1 MVQSR
6 AQTPTGYIAS
16 LEEPRRREIRMLH
29 RLIRRVAPGLKPVVL
44 HGMLGY
50 GPFHYRYASGREGD
64 TTTLALASQKRYIS
78 LYVTC
83 SDPSGAYL
91 AESYRDQLPKADIGK
106 SCIRFKRLDDVDLDV
121 ITELVT
127 RAAEL
132 GGTSATA

>member
-1 MVQSR
+1 MVQSL
-6 AQTPTGYIAS
+6 AKTPTEYIAS
-16 LEEPRRREIRMLH
+16 LEEPRKTEIRALH
-29 RLIRRVAPGLKPVVL
+29 RLIRRAAPSLEPVML

-64 TTTLALASQKRYIS
+64 TTTLALAAQKRYIS

-106 SCIRFKRLDDVDLDV
+106 SCIRFKRLDDIDLEV
-121 ITELVT
+121 ITELAA
-127 RAAEL
+127 RAAEF
-132 GGTSATA
+132 GGTSAA